1 MLAQLIKDLDT
12 CRAIRQSRT
21 SHPFLMLS
29 TGELGNKVDANVLI
43 ASGTVTCTGSDR
55 PGLG

>member
-1 MLAQLIKDLDT
+1 VQLIKDLDT
-12 CRAIRQSRT
+12 YRT
-21 SHPFLMLS
+21 MTENRISHSFLIS
-29 TGELGNKVDANVLI
+29 FTGELENKVDINQII

>member
-12 CRAIRQSRT
+12 YRAIRQSRT
-21 SHPFLMLS
+21 SHPFLMLF
-29 TGELGNKVDANVLI
+29 TGELGNKVGANVLI
-43 ASGTVTCTGSDR
+43 TSGTVTCTESDR